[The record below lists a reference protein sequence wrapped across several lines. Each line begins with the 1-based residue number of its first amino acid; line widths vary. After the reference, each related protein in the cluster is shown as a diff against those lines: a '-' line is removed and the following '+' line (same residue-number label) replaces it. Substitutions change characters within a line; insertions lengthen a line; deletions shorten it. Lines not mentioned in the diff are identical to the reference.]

1 GSENVYK
8 RQVADVVTDYPK
20 SADIFR
26 NVGIDFCCGGQESI
40 ASAVNHKPNI
50 DLNSL
55 LNKLN
60 HIDNT
65 EGNSTINPKF
75 LNVESLIQYIQSAYH
90 ETLKEEFKNLTP
102 YVTKLAKVH
111 GPSHPYLLKLQDLY
125 REFRDSMLD
134 HIRKEDEEDFP
145 KLIQYSQ
152 GQDVQNIK
160 IILEDLIND
169 HEDTGQLLNVMNQL
183 TSDYQAPEE
192 ACGTWKLVYQR
203 LQNIER
209 QTHQHV
215 HLENHVLFKKVS

>member
-1 GSENVYK
+1 MITKEDI
-8 RQVADVVTDYPK
+8 VADVVTDYPK

-26 NVGIDFCCGGQESI
+26 NAGIDFCCGGQESI

>member
-1 GSENVYK
+1 MITKEDI
-8 RQVADVVTDYPK
+8 VADVVTDYPK

-65 EGNSTINPKF
+65 ESNSTINPKF

-125 REFRDSMLD
+125 REFRNSMLD

-203 LQNIER
+203 LQNIEH

>member
-1 GSENVYK
+1 MIKKEDI
-8 RQVADVVTDYPK
+8 VADVVTDFPK

-26 NVGIDFCCGGQESI
+26 NAGIDFCCGGQESI

-111 GPSHPYLLKLQDLY
+111 SPSHPYLLKLQDLY

-169 HEDTGQLLNVMNQL
+169 HEDTGQLLKVMNQL

-192 ACGTWKLVYQR
+192 ACGTWKRVYQR
-203 LQNIER
+203 LQNIEH

>member
-1 GSENVYK
+1 MITKEDI
-8 RQVADVVTDYPK
+8 VADVVTDYPK

-26 NVGIDFCCGGQESI
+26 NAGIDFCCGGQESI

-160 IILEDLIND
+160 VILEDLIND
-169 HEDTGQLLNVMNQL
+169 HEDTGQLLKVMNQL

-192 ACGTWKLVYQR
+192 ACETWKLVYQR

>member
-1 GSENVYK
+1 MITKEDI
-8 RQVADVVTDYPK
+8 VADVVTDYPK

-102 YVTKLAKVH
+102 YMTKLAKVH

-203 LQNIER
+203 LQNIEH

>member
-1 GSENVYK
+1 MIKKEDI
-8 RQVADVVTDYPK
+8 VADVVTDYPK

-26 NVGIDFCCGGQESI
+26 NAGIDFCCGGQESI

-169 HEDTGQLLNVMNQL
+169 HEDTGQLLKVMNQL

>member
-1 GSENVYK
+1 MITKEDI
-8 RQVADVVTDYPK
+8 VADVVTDYPK

-26 NVGIDFCCGGQESI
+26 NAGIDFCCGGQESI

-102 YVTKLAKVH
+102 YMTKLAKVH

-183 TSDYQAPEE
+183 TSDYQTPEE
-192 ACGTWKLVYQR
+192 ESGTWKLVYQR

>member
-1 GSENVYK
+1 MIKKEDI
-8 RQVADVVTDYPK
+8 VADVVTDFPK

-26 NVGIDFCCGGQESI
+26 NAGIDFCCGGQESI

-111 GPSHPYLLKLQDLY
+111 SPSHPYLLKLQDLY

-160 IILEDLIND
+160 VILEDLIND
-169 HEDTGQLLNVMNQL
+169 HEDTGQLLKVMNQL

-192 ACGTWKLVYQR
+192 ACETWKLVYQR
-203 LQNIER
+203 LQNIEH

>member
-1 GSENVYK
+1 M
-8 RQVADVVTDYPK
+8 
-20 SADIFR
+20 
-26 NVGIDFCCGGQESI
+26 
-40 ASAVNHKPNI
+40 
-50 DLNSL
+50 
-55 LNKLN
+55 N

-160 IILEDLIND
+160 VILEDLIND
-169 HEDTGQLLNVMNQL
+169 HEDTGQLLKVMNQL

-192 ACGTWKLVYQR
+192 ACETWKLVYQR
-203 LQNIER
+203 LQNIEH

>member
-1 GSENVYK
+1 M
-8 RQVADVVTDYPK
+8 
-20 SADIFR
+20 
-26 NVGIDFCCGGQESI
+26 
-40 ASAVNHKPNI
+40 
-50 DLNSL
+50 
-55 LNKLN
+55 
-60 HIDNT
+60 
-65 EGNSTINPKF
+65 
-75 LNVESLIQYIQSAYH
+75 
-90 ETLKEEFKNLTP
+90 
-102 YVTKLAKVH
+102 TKLAKVH
-111 GPSHPYLLKLQDLY
+111 SPSHPYLLKLQDLY

-169 HEDTGQLLNVMNQL
+169 HEDTGQLLKVMNQL

-203 LQNIER
+203 LQNIEH

>member
-1 GSENVYK
+1 MIKKEDI
-8 RQVADVVTDYPK
+8 VADVVTDYPK

-26 NVGIDFCCGGQESI
+26 NAGIDFCCGGQESI

-125 REFRDSMLD
+125 REFRDSMLN

-183 TSDYQAPEE
+183 TSDYQTPVE

>member
-1 GSENVYK
+1 MIKKEDI
-8 RQVADVVTDYPK
+8 VADVVTDFPK

-26 NVGIDFCCGGQESI
+26 NAGIDFCCGGQESI

-160 IILEDLIND
+160 VILEDLIND
-169 HEDTGQLLNVMNQL
+169 HEDTGQLLKVMNQL

-192 ACGTWKLVYQR
+192 ACETWKLVYQR
-203 LQNIER
+203 LQNIEH

>member
-1 GSENVYK
+1 MIKKEDI
-8 RQVADVVTDYPK
+8 VADVVTDYPK

-26 NVGIDFCCGGQESI
+26 NAGIDFCCGGQESI

-102 YVTKLAKVH
+102 YMTKLAKVH

-160 IILEDLIND
+160 VILEDLIND
-169 HEDTGQLLNVMNQL
+169 HEDTGQLLKVMNQL

-192 ACGTWKLVYQR
+192 ACETWKLVYQR
-203 LQNIER
+203 LQNIEH

>member
-1 GSENVYK
+1 MITKEDI
-8 RQVADVVTDYPK
+8 VADVVTDYPK

-26 NVGIDFCCGGQESI
+26 NAGIDFCCGGQESI

-55 LNKLN
+55 LNSLN

-102 YVTKLAKVH
+102 YMTKLAKVH

>member
-1 GSENVYK
+1 MIKKEDI
-8 RQVADVVTDYPK
+8 VADVVTDYPK

-203 LQNIER
+203 LQNIEH

>member
-1 GSENVYK
+1 MIKKEDI
-8 RQVADVVTDYPK
+8 VADVVTDYPK

-26 NVGIDFCCGGQESI
+26 NAGIDFCCGGQESI

>member
-1 GSENVYK
+1 MITKEDI
-8 RQVADVVTDYPK
+8 VADVVTDYPK

-160 IILEDLIND
+160 VILEDLIND
-169 HEDTGQLLNVMNQL
+169 HEDTGQLLKVMNQL

>member
-1 GSENVYK
+1 MITKEDI
-8 RQVADVVTDYPK
+8 VADVVTDFPK

-26 NVGIDFCCGGQESI
+26 NAGIDFCCGGQESI

-160 IILEDLIND
+160 VILEDLIND
-169 HEDTGQLLNVMNQL
+169 HEDTGQLLKVMNQL

-192 ACGTWKLVYQR
+192 ACETWKLVYQR
-203 LQNIER
+203 LQNIEH

>member
-1 GSENVYK
+1 MITKEDI
-8 RQVADVVTDYPK
+8 VADVVTDYPK

-26 NVGIDFCCGGQESI
+26 NAGIDFCCGGQESI

-125 REFRDSMLD
+125 REFRDSMLN

-203 LQNIER
+203 LQNIEH

>member
-1 GSENVYK
+1 MITKEDI
-8 RQVADVVTDYPK
+8 VADVVTDFPK

-26 NVGIDFCCGGQESI
+26 NAGIDFCCGGQESI

-102 YVTKLAKVH
+102 YMTKLAKVH

-169 HEDTGQLLNVMNQL
+169 HEDTGQLLKVMNQL

-192 ACGTWKLVYQR
+192 ACETWKLVYQR
-203 LQNIER
+203 LQNIEH

>member
-1 GSENVYK
+1 MITKEDI
-8 RQVADVVTDYPK
+8 VADVVTDFPK

-26 NVGIDFCCGGQESI
+26 NEGIDFCCGGQESI

>member
-1 GSENVYK
+1 MIKKEDI
-8 RQVADVVTDYPK
+8 VADVVTDYPK

-26 NVGIDFCCGGQESI
+26 NAGIDFCCGGQESI

-160 IILEDLIND
+160 IILENLIND

>member
-1 GSENVYK
+1 M
-8 RQVADVVTDYPK
+8 
-20 SADIFR
+20 
-26 NVGIDFCCGGQESI
+26 
-40 ASAVNHKPNI
+40 
-50 DLNSL
+50 
-55 LNKLN
+55 
-60 HIDNT
+60 
-65 EGNSTINPKF
+65 
-75 LNVESLIQYIQSAYH
+75 
-90 ETLKEEFKNLTP
+90 
-102 YVTKLAKVH
+102 TKLAKVH

-183 TSDYQAPEE
+183 TSDYQTPEE

-215 HLENHVLFKKVS
+215 HLENHVLLSLIHI

>member
-1 GSENVYK
+1 MITKEDI
-8 RQVADVVTDYPK
+8 VADVVTDYPK

-65 EGNSTINPKF
+65 KGNSTINPKF

-203 LQNIER
+203 LQNIEH

>member
-1 GSENVYK
+1 MIKKEDI
-8 RQVADVVTDYPK
+8 VADVVTDFPK

-26 NVGIDFCCGGQESI
+26 NEGIDFCCGGQESI

-65 EGNSTINPKF
+65 ESNSTINPKF

-102 YVTKLAKVH
+102 YVTKLTKVH

-169 HEDTGQLLNVMNQL
+169 HEDTGQLLKVMNQL

-203 LQNIER
+203 LQNIEH

-215 HLENHVLFKKVS
+215 HLENQVLFKKVS

>member
-1 GSENVYK
+1 M
-8 RQVADVVTDYPK
+8 
-20 SADIFR
+20 
-26 NVGIDFCCGGQESI
+26 
-40 ASAVNHKPNI
+40 
-50 DLNSL
+50 
-55 LNKLN
+55 
-60 HIDNT
+60 
-65 EGNSTINPKF
+65 
-75 LNVESLIQYIQSAYH
+75 
-90 ETLKEEFKNLTP
+90 
-102 YVTKLAKVH
+102 TKLAKVH

-183 TSDYQAPEE
+183 TSDYQTPEE

-215 HLENHVLFKKVS
+215 HLENHVLFKKLIK

>member
-1 GSENVYK
+1 MITKEDI
-8 RQVADVVTDYPK
+8 VADVVTDFPK

-26 NVGIDFCCGGQESI
+26 NAGIDFCCGGQESI

-102 YVTKLAKVH
+102 YMTKLAKVH

-203 LQNIER
+203 LQNIEH

>member
-1 GSENVYK
+1 MIKKEEI
-8 RQVADVVTDYPK
+8 VADVVTDYPK

-26 NVGIDFCCGGQESI
+26 NAGIDFCCGGQESI

-50 DLNSL
+50 DLNTL

-183 TSDYQAPEE
+183 TSDYQTPKE

>member
-1 GSENVYK
+1 MIKKEDI
-8 RQVADVVTDYPK
+8 VADVVTDFPK

-26 NVGIDFCCGGQESI
+26 NAGIDFCCGGQESI

-102 YVTKLAKVH
+102 YMTKLAKVH

-203 LQNIER
+203 LQNIEH

>member
-1 GSENVYK
+1 MIKKEDI
-8 RQVADVVTDYPK
+8 VADVVTDYPK

>member
-1 GSENVYK
+1 MIKKEDI
-8 RQVADVVTDYPK
+8 VADVVTDFPK

-26 NVGIDFCCGGQESI
+26 NAGIDFCCGGQESI

-111 GPSHPYLLKLQDLY
+111 SPSHPYLLKLQDLY

-169 HEDTGQLLNVMNQL
+169 HEDTGQLLKVMNQL

-192 ACGTWKLVYQR
+192 ACETWKLVYQR
-203 LQNIER
+203 LQNIEH

>member
-1 GSENVYK
+1 MLNLLY
-8 RQVADVVTDYPK
+8 
-20 SADIFR
+20 
-26 NVGIDFCCGGQESI
+26 
-40 ASAVNHKPNI
+40 NI
-50 DLNSL
+50 YN
-55 LNKLN
+55 
-60 HIDNT
+60 
-65 EGNSTINPKF
+65 
-75 LNVESLIQYIQSAYH
+75 Q

-102 YVTKLAKVH
+102 YMTKLAKVH

-183 TSDYQAPEE
+183 TSDYQTPEE

>member
-1 GSENVYK
+1 MIKKEDI
-8 RQVADVVTDYPK
+8 VADVVTDFPK

-26 NVGIDFCCGGQESI
+26 NAGIDFCCGGQESI

-111 GPSHPYLLKLQDLY
+111 SPSHPYLLKLQDLY

-169 HEDTGQLLNVMNQL
+169 HEDTGQLLKVMNQL

>member
-1 GSENVYK
+1 MIKKEVII
-8 RQVADVVTDYPK
+8 ADVVTDFPK

-26 NVGIDFCCGGQESI
+26 NEGIDFCCGGQESI

-102 YVTKLAKVH
+102 YVTKLTKVH

-160 IILEDLIND
+160 IMLEDLIND
-169 HEDTGQLLNVMNQL
+169 HEDTGQLLKVMNQL

-203 LQNIER
+203 LQNIEN

>member
-1 GSENVYK
+1 MITKEDI
-8 RQVADVVTDYPK
+8 VADVVTDYPK

-26 NVGIDFCCGGQESI
+26 NAGIDFCCGGQESI

-102 YVTKLAKVH
+102 YMTKLAKVH

-125 REFRDSMLD
+125 SFVIVCWIIYVKKM
-134 HIRKEDEEDFP
+134 RKIF
-145 KLIQYSQ
+145 LNSF
-152 GQDVQNIK
+152 NIVK
-160 IILEDLIND
+160 DKMYKTLK
-169 HEDTGQLLNVMNQL
+169 
-183 TSDYQAPEE
+183 SY
-192 ACGTWKLVYQR
+192 
-203 LQNIER
+203 
-209 QTHQHV
+209 
-215 HLENHVLFKKVS
+215 

>member
-1 GSENVYK
+1 M
-8 RQVADVVTDYPK
+8 
-20 SADIFR
+20 
-26 NVGIDFCCGGQESI
+26 
-40 ASAVNHKPNI
+40 
-50 DLNSL
+50 
-55 LNKLN
+55 
-60 HIDNT
+60 
-65 EGNSTINPKF
+65 
-75 LNVESLIQYIQSAYH
+75 
-90 ETLKEEFKNLTP
+90 
-102 YVTKLAKVH
+102 TKLAKVH

-183 TSDYQAPEE
+183 TSDYQTPEE